1 MANLGIMTAN
11 EFVLSSWTKSW
22 RRWRRAKGERAGG
35 TPAYRQAGRRYEGNV
50 RNDSKCNV
58 RNDSEGNGCPV
69 PQAGNGRYRIKK
81 TVKDARLKKS
91 RRPLQS
97 QRHSQ
102 EQSQSRKQSQR
113 RPPKKSRR
121 PLRMQ
126 LQRPRQL
133 RSHCGLA
140 AAI

>member
-35 TPAYRQAGRRYEGNV
+35 TPAYRQAGRRCEG
-50 RNDSKCNV
+50 NV

-69 PQAGNGRYRIKK
+69 PQARNGRYRIKK
-81 TVKDARLKKS
+81 TVKDARLKNS

-102 EQSQSRKQSQR
+102 EQSQS
-113 RPPKKSRR
+113 
-121 PLRMQ
+121 
-126 LQRPRQL
+126 
-133 RSHCGLA
+133 
-140 AAI
+140 